1 MKNRL
6 SPILILGLLSACSK
20 PSSAPSTPATEQVS
34 PPAAQSP
41 ALVQPGDAMTLVK
54 SALGPDASV
63 AAGRAVSELRADF
76 NGDHIEDQ
84 LLVVTANRKVTD
96 LPANVRV
103 VRPWPLNEGESQGD
117 NLAHGASVN
126 LAIIHG
132 PLTDAQPRIFVLHN
146 DNTVS
151 LLDAPAGQTLT
162 TVKLNDVA
170 KLEEPELAAVAKG
183 DLLTV
188 PTEAGIDTYIY
199 WDGVTYKAFAPTTEP

>member
-1 MKNRL
+1 M
-6 SPILILGLLSACSK
+6 S
-20 PSSAPSTPATEQVS
+20 
-34 PPAAQSP
+34 
-41 ALVQPGDAMTLVK
+41 LVK

-76 NGDHIEDQ
+76 NGDQIEDQ